1 MLAAITAGRG
11 VSSPSCATMYYLGTE
26 GRPNR
31 MLRKAASQVS
41 VLALLALMALNA
53 YVSVHHL
60 REIQRTGALA
70 LESSTI
76 AANISG
82 VLKDLTDMET
92 GQRGFLLTENPAYLQ
107 PYTDGKIN
115 IEAHFAGL
123 RSGLASRGENQRSME
138 SQLESLAS
146 SKQAEM
152 ERTIGLRKQGYRRRA
167 FMLVEAN
174 EGKDSMDGARK
185 ILSSLSAMETG
196 RAALL
201 ERERKAALSKAAS
214 ETMVANAC
222 LLVLTA
228 CLFGLIRYREKI
240 LDQAAVQGKEK
251 LSLCESQLQKLTSA
265 LSTPTRSVITSIEAA
280 ARLLLDS
287 YGGFLPRQG
296 HEYAEQIIDLAS
308 QMEGLR
314 QELLSSLGPNR
325 AEKAT

>member
-1 MLAAITAGRG
+1 
-11 VSSPSCATMYYLGTE
+11 
-26 GRPNR
+26 
-31 MLRKAASQVS
+31 MLRKAASQVL

-53 YVSVHHL
+53 YVSVNHL
-60 REIQRTGALA
+60 RGIQRTGKLA

-92 GQRGFLLTENPAYLQ
+92 GQRGYLLTENPAYLQ

-123 RSGLASRGENQRSME
+123 RSGLAVRGEKERSLE
-138 SQLESLAS
+138 SQLESLAT

-152 ERTIGLRKQGYRRRA
+152 ERSIGLRKQGYRRRA
-167 FMLVEAN
+167 FMSIDTN
-174 EGKDSMDGARK
+174 EGKDYMDGARR
-185 ILSSLSAMETG
+185 ILSSLSSTESS
-196 RAALL
+196 RAARL
-201 ERERKAALSKAAS
+201 ERERKAALSKAIS
-214 ETMVANAC
+214 ETLIANAC
-222 LLVLTA
+222 LLVLTG
-228 CLFGLIRYREKI
+228 CLFGLIRYREKM

-265 LSTPTRSVITSIEAA
+265 LSSPTRSVITAIEAA
-280 ARLLLDS
+280 ASLLLEN

-296 HEYAEQIIDLAS
+296 HEYAEQIIESAA

-314 QELLSSLGPNR
+314 QELLSSLGPDSAER
-325 AEKAT
+325 AA